1 MFIVTNDPSAA
12 DDLVRFLCGHACRA
26 TKPSPFVIEVD
37 CSASEGDVEHLL
49 SVWRSLREDV
59 SAELVAPSR
68 RTPSAPRRRLASTT
82 ATAPFDWRELAN
94 RLGDRGA
101 RAVCAACGSRDLE
114 ISEEPILL
122 TPGNRD
128 GTPQL
133 DKETGVPLVAP
144 MAAIRCPNCGSVR
157 LHEPG
162 ALL

>member
-12 DDLVRFLCGHACRA
+12 DDLVRFLCDHACHA
-26 TKPSPFVIEVD
+26 TRPSPFVVEID
-37 CSASEGDVEHLL
+37 SSADGDVEGLL

-59 SAELVAPSR
+59 AAELVAASREPPRGSR
-68 RTPSAPRRRLASTT
+68 RPFASVRATT
-82 ATAPFDWRELAN
+82 RFDWRELAN
-94 RLGDRGA
+94 RLGDRGV
-101 RAVCAACGSRDLE
+101 RAVCAGCGSADLE
-114 ISEEPILL
+114 ISDEPILL

-128 GTPQL
+128 GTPKV
-133 DKETGVPLVAP
+133 DKETGIPLIAP